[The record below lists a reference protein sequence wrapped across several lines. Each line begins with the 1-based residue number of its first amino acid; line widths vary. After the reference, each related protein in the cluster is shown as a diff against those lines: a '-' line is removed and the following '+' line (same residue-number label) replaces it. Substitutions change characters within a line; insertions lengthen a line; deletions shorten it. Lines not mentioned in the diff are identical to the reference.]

1 MPNDYLDN
9 ARDWLLIAC
18 YTGQRISDYLNFTS
32 SMIITDEDGISYIEF
47 SQKKTNTKMRLPILS
62 KVSEILDKR
71 NGEFPRRIS
80 EQKLNKY
87 IKKGGEIAGID
98 EMVYRGKVGEIDGKK
113 RKIFG
118 KYPKYELITSHIGRR
133 SFASNF
139 YGKISTTHILN
150 FTGHTTEKQ
159 LLTYIGKSETEK
171 SRLSAIEFK
180 KLGY

>member
-87 IKKGGEIAGID
+87 ITPWEVI
-98 EMVYRGKVGEIDGKK
+98 YLFTN
-113 RKIFG
+113 KICCIQCF
-118 KYPKYELITSHIGRR
+118 
-133 SFASNF
+133 NF
-139 YGKISTTHILN
+139 N
-150 FTGHTTEKQ
+150 FTNIQKVQFFTLKTGQ
-159 LLTYIGKSETEK
+159 ILIS
-171 SRLSAIEFK
+171 
-180 KLGY
+180 